1 MKRRRRV
8 KSERPRECRAMG
20 SSSSSSSTKVP
31 MKKYF
36 YGRRSAVPP
45 QAAAALDV
53 SQSSSNRNRN
63 SWTEINNIN
72 TTRRPLKG
80 ISMVS
85 PSFWNF
91 MTGRT
96 HCSRWLTKIKS
107 QEEEEEYKKWI
118 VAYLLLLIK
127 GMEQCDLGS
136 GKPTGSLDAI
146 DEKKN
151 QIQVLPSLGSFNGIR
166 KTLKDLKASS
176 QTVIFDFTLL

>member
-20 SSSSSSSTKVP
+20 SSSSSSPKVP

-72 TTRRPLKG
+72 TTRRPKG